1 MAGLGAGVP
10 STSVLVALLGLSRGS
25 TRRLAASTSSTG
37 WAVLGQ
43 QPRGAS
49 VRGAVGLEQ
58 DSCPRALGSKQGP
71 GLEARRRET
80 EGCLASPGG
89 RLPYTGP
96 GAALCPSG
104 ETGSHW
110 SPGARLSWATGGSR
124 PPMWWRHQGTPGAP
138 PSPLLPPHRRPLC
151 SRLIT
156 HFIMSLKRS

>member
-10 STSVLVALLGLSRGS
+10 STSVLVAPLGLSRGS